1 MRKFRKRSIR
11 QQKRSTR
18 LQKFSYD
25 ENMKGG
31 IAVAALICLSLSVW
45 QRADA
50 TDLIA
55 NRSDTF
61 IFEAAKSEEFSDS
74 EILAVSRFKSER
86 AIAYLPFTARGI
98 DVGLDEKTDKIITV
112 SLSLYVK
119 DLPLF
124 TAAQIEEKKIEARKK
139 DRLRHTEKPENPP
152 APSGE
157 AREGGESGT
166 LSGAISAPSPLAAA
180 AIAEA
185 AAMAEEGGTEHDE
198 KKIIRISIFGIV
210 DDPAF
215 EPNSKAF
222 RVSWDGKND
231 APAPKHDPVDGR
243 IDSVG
248 VFKIGTLELDLGRN
262 TYDDGDK
269 IEFESRE
276 LTEFM
281 NFVYGINSA
290 QGLHSDIRSHLGKI
304 ENFAIILKQESGERG
319 VIFYSADSYGE
330 DYDKPEDGDEKKRP
344 EETSGNSEITS
355 SETGAKQAPQDGPEK
370 GSPKDI
376 ADKDAKGDNEDKYF
390 EELKKLPPEKLREE
404 LEKYIYSADNMR
416 AYIEE
421 TGLTEENSLS
431 FGHKSDMEEDK
442 NFGEAAS
449 GGLKGNDERDM
460 RPRITFEHLRVIES
474 QRP

>member
-1 MRKFRKRSIR
+1 MRKFRKH
-11 QQKRSTR
+11 STR

-31 IAVAALICLSLSVW
+31 IAVVALICLSLSVW

-185 AAMAEEGGTEHDE
+185 AAMAEEGGTEHYE

-330 DYDKPEDGDEKKRP
+330 DYDKPEDGDEKKTPGRNLRQFGNHQQRNGSQ
-344 EETSGNSEITS
+344 TSP
-355 SETGAKQAPQDGPEK
+355 A
-370 GSPKDI
+370 
-376 ADKDAKGDNEDKYF
+376 
-390 EELKKLPPEKLREE
+390 R
-404 LEKYIYSADNMR
+404 R
-416 AYIEE
+416 A
-421 TGLTEENSLS
+421 GKRL
-431 FGHKSDMEEDK
+431 
-442 NFGEAAS
+442 
-449 GGLKGNDERDM
+449 
-460 RPRITFEHLRVIES
+460 S
-474 QRP
+474 QRHSRQRCQGR

>member
-1 MRKFRKRSIR
+1 
-11 QQKRSTR
+11 
-18 LQKFSYD
+18 
-25 ENMKGG
+25 
-31 IAVAALICLSLSVW
+31 
-45 QRADA
+45 
-50 TDLIA
+50 
-55 NRSDTF
+55 
-61 IFEAAKSEEFSDS
+61 
-74 EILAVSRFKSER
+74 
-86 AIAYLPFTARGI
+86 
-98 DVGLDEKTDKIITV
+98 
-112 SLSLYVK
+112 
-119 DLPLF
+119 
-124 TAAQIEEKKIEARKK
+124 
-139 DRLRHTEKPENPP
+139 
-152 APSGE
+152 
-157 AREGGESGT
+157 
-166 LSGAISAPSPLAAA
+166 
-180 AIAEA
+180 
-185 AAMAEEGGTEHDE
+185 MAEENNIEHDE
-198 KKIIRISIFGIV
+198 KKIIRISILGIV

-262 TYDDGDK
+262 KYEDGDK

-290 QGLHSDIRSHLGKI
+290 QGLHSDIRSHLDKI

-319 VIFYSADSYGE
+319 VIFYSANSYGE
-330 DYDKPEDGDEKKRP
+330 DYDKPEDGDEKQRP
-344 EETSGNSEITS
+344 EETSKDSES
-355 SETGAKQAPQDGPEK
+355 SDSGLTPLQAPESGQEK
-370 GSPKDI
+370 GSSKSM
-376 ADKDAKGDNEDKYF
+376 ADKDAKGDNEEKYF
-390 EELKKLPPEKLREE
+390 EALKKLTPEKLRAE

-421 TGLTEENSLS
+421 NGLTEENSLS

-449 GGLKGNDERDM
+449 GGSKGNSERDM
-460 RPRITFEHLRVIES
+460 RPRITFEHLRIVES

>member
-1 MRKFRKRSIR
+1 M
-11 QQKRSTR
+11 
-18 LQKFSYD
+18 
-25 ENMKGG
+25 
-31 IAVAALICLSLSVW
+31 W

-152 APSGE
+152 ASSGE
-157 AREGGESGT
+157 TREGGESGT
-166 LSGAISAPSPLAAA
+166 LSGAISDPSPLAAA

-185 AAMAEEGGTEHDE
+185 AAMAEKGGTEHDE

-319 VIFYSADSYGE
+319 VIFYSAVSLVVSTYMTDAALEGLNLARLVYIISDSNREICDRIYAELKRGVTGLNSVSM
-330 DYDKPEDGDEKKRP
+330 YSGRSGRILMCVIRKGQLSKLKK
-344 EETSGNSEITS
+344 II
-355 SETGAKQAPQDGPEK
+355 QD
-370 GSPKDI
+370 I
-376 ADKDAKGDNEDKYF
+376 DKDAFVIICDAKEVMGSGF
-390 EELKKLPPEKLREE
+390 E
-404 LEKYIYSADNMR
+404 MR
-416 AYIEE
+416 
-421 TGLTEENSLS
+421 
-431 FGHKSDMEEDK
+431 
-442 NFGEAAS
+442 
-449 GGLKGNDERDM
+449 
-460 RPRITFEHLRVIES
+460 RI
-474 QRP
+474 

>member
-18 LQKFSYD
+18 RQKFSYD

-152 APSGE
+152 
-157 AREGGESGT
+157 R
-166 LSGAISAPSPLAAA
+166 
-180 AIAEA
+180 
-185 AAMAEEGGTEHDE
+185 
-198 KKIIRISIFGIV
+198 
-210 DDPAF
+210 
-215 EPNSKAF
+215 
-222 RVSWDGKND
+222 
-231 APAPKHDPVDGR
+231 PVR
-243 IDSVG
+243 RS
-248 VFKIGTLELDLGRN
+248 
-262 TYDDGDK
+262 
-269 IEFESRE
+269 SRRRRKR
-276 LTEFM
+276 
-281 NFVYGINSA
+281 NFV
-290 QGLHSDIRSHLGKI
+290 RR
-304 ENFAIILKQESGERG
+304 NF
-319 VIFYSADSYGE
+319 
-330 DYDKPEDGDEKKRP
+330 
-344 EETSGNSEITS
+344 
-355 SETGAKQAPQDGPEK
+355 
-370 GSPKDI
+370 
-376 ADKDAKGDNEDKYF
+376 
-390 EELKKLPPEKLREE
+390 
-404 LEKYIYSADNMR
+404 
-416 AYIEE
+416 
-421 TGLTEENSLS
+421 
-431 FGHKSDMEEDK
+431 
-442 NFGEAAS
+442 
-449 GGLKGNDERDM
+449 
-460 RPRITFEHLRVIES
+460 
-474 QRP
+474 

>member
-1 MRKFRKRSIR
+1 
-11 QQKRSTR
+11 
-18 LQKFSYD
+18 
-25 ENMKGG
+25 MKGG
-31 IAVAALICLSLSVW
+31 IAVAALVCLLLPVW
-45 QRADA
+45 QRAGA

-112 SLSLYVK
+112 SLSLHVK

-124 TAAQIEEKKIEARKK
+124 TAAQIEEKKIEARK
-139 DRLRHTEKPENPP
+139 RSRHTNAEKSENPP
-152 APSGE
+152 APPGE
-157 AREGGESGT
+157 AREGGENGT
-166 LSGAISAPSPLAAA
+166 LKDSIPDPSP
-180 AIAEA
+180 IAEA
-185 AAMAEEGGTEHDE
+185 AIVEASEMAEENNIEHDE
-198 KKIIRISIFGIV
+198 KKIIRISILGIV

-262 TYDDGDK
+262 KYEDGDK

-290 QGLHSDIRSHLGKI
+290 QGLHSDIRSHLDKI

-319 VIFYSADSYGE
+319 VIFYSANSYGE
-330 DYDKPEDGDEKKRP
+330 DYDKPEDGDEKQRP
-344 EETSGNSEITS
+344 EETSKDSES
-355 SETGAKQAPQDGPEK
+355 SDSGLTPLQAPESGQEK
-370 GSPKDI
+370 GSSKSM
-376 ADKDAKGDNEDKYF
+376 ADKDAKGDNEEKYF
-390 EELKKLPPEKLREE
+390 EALKKLTPEKLRAE

-421 TGLTEENSLS
+421 NGLTEENSLS

-449 GGLKGNDERDM
+449 GGSKGNSERDM
-460 RPRITFEHLRVIES
+460 RPRITFEHLRIVES